1 MTATK
6 NVYALMLAL
15 VIVLSGCFGT
25 TGTDSTDATS
35 ANQIT
40 WNGDIPNIAHSG
52 TLTLNTGNQSGFNI
66 LLVSVETSPGE
77 MLTII
82 EASMESDSG
91 SIVLGSTCGDGITT
105 LTAVSAGAHLST
117 RVAPYSA
124 LDCTHE
130 LLAYNSASDS
140 ADEGEAHWSFVYNI
154 SPVTVAA
161 TS

>member
-35 ANQIT
+35 ANNQTT
-40 WNGDIPNIAHSG
+40 WTGDIPNIAHSG
-52 TLTLNTGNQSGFNI
+52 NYTSNTGNLSGWVT
-66 LLVSVETSPGE
+66 LVSVETSPGE
-77 MLTII
+77 MLTVI
-82 EASMESDSG
+82 ETTKDGGSG
-91 SIVLGSTCGDGITT
+91 SWLRSTCGEGVTVYSDG
-105 LTAVSAGAHLST
+105 TAKAGA
-117 RVAPYSA
+117 APFSA

-130 LLAYNSASDS
+130 LVTGNSPDYDS
-140 ADEGEAHWSFVYNI
+140 ELVHWSFVYNI